1 MSKKLFKRLM
11 PDAKK
16 IQSHKALK
24 IFGNTLYNPNL
35 WHFNRYSVATAFS
48 IGLFCAWLPSPG
60 HMLASAALAI
70 LFHANLPLAL
80 ALVWIS
86 NPLTIPPQFY
96 FAYRLGTHLLKIP
109 PIPFQIE
116 LSWDWLGTQLL
127 LVWKPLLL
135 GSLLCG
141 LFCAILSNLLIRL
154 SWRWSVSK
162 QWRARKATRAK
173 LSK

>member
-60 HMLASAALAI
+60 HMLASAAVAI
-70 LFHANLPLAL
+70 LFHDNLPLA
-80 ALVWIS
+80 
-86 NPLTIPPQFY
+86 
-96 FAYRLGTHLLKIP
+96 

>member
-16 IQSHKALK
+16 IQSNKALG
-24 IFGNTLYNPNL
+24 IFGKTLYNPNL

-48 IGLFCAWLPSPG
+48 VGLFCAWLPSPG
-60 HMLASAALAI
+60 HMLSSAALAI
-70 LFHANLPLAL
+70 LFHANLPLAVTV
-80 ALVWIS
+80 VWFS

-96 FAYRLGTHLLKIP
+96 FAYRMGAYLLKIP

-116 LSWDWLGTQLL
+116 LSWHWLAEQLL

-141 LFCAILSNLLIRL
+141 LFSAILSNFLVRIF
-154 SWRWSVSK
+154 WRWSVSK
-162 QWRARKATRAK
+162 QWKARKLKRK
-173 LSK
+173 